1 MIKQP
6 MERRICLSF
15 ESLHSLYHEI
25 DGGDSFVGR
34 GSSELCLLCG
44 FVETGGDGLGL
55 LVYGSLGGFE
65 VASDEFE
72 RHFEEWGVEDELI
85 IGNKFC
91 EVSHRLSLTDTSFL
105 SPLCQGWS

>member
-1 MIKQP
+1 

-25 DGGDSFVGR
+25 DRGDSFVGR

-44 FVETGGDGLGL
+44 FVETGGDGLGF
-55 LVYGSLGGFE
+55 LVDGSLGRFK

-72 RHFEEWGVEDELI
+72 GHFEERGVEDQLV

-91 EVSHRLSLTDTSFL
+91 EVSH
-105 SPLCQGWS
+105 PLAPTNT